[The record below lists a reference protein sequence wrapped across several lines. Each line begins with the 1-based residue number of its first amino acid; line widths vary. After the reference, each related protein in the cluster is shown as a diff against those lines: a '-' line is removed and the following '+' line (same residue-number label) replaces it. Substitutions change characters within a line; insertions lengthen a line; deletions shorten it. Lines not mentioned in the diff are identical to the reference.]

1 MKGSSFGSYMSAAV
15 LVFCSFLI
23 LLCYSLDLSPT
34 ILAQTYWTVRA
45 FNGFETIN
53 STFPNPRELR
63 QSSSL
68 DPEPKPDSR
77 IVDWKEWAD
86 EWWKDSSVN
95 PGDRNWEG
103 RQRLHDFLKKW
114 NPLAHN
120 SGLLSATHLIMPIL
134 LMGVFK
140 GDGYTVIPVARP
152 RGAEPGKTFD
162 GCGEPKDMHIGCFFN
177 LTNCRPDAD
186 PVRLK
191 ILQSRNETT
200 QGAHWDSL
208 WTDTTTAPGGMTL
221 LTGFVSKFPRPAYN
235 DVWKAPKLQLW
246 KEVQEHGKIGVHV
259 GTDGAVQEPLD
270 SQIDFALHGM
280 LSAWMM
286 RQTTDR
292 VKKIAEDIM
301 SRYSDDNGRPLWTP
315 PVLAI
320 HIRQT
325 DKKAE
330 DPYFMKHHRYRS
342 VDEYIERMKS
352 FEDQFD
358 FRWESLLIMSDS
370 GSALQSLAVAINNV
384 TGSPDSMN
392 GQAGKRFIMY
402 DWNFD
407 NSMIE
412 SRGGHEN
419 IPPNMKRSAQEH
431 FLATLYITSKI
442 ADYAVV
448 SYSSN
453 VGRFMSEIISGRQRL
468 ATSNSLG
475 PIALSL
481 DYSWAHN

>member
-15 LVFCSFLI
+15 LVLFTFLV
-23 LLCYSLDLSPT
+23 LLCYSLDLSST
-34 ILAQTYWTVRA
+34 IVAQPYWTLRAFTGFDSINSNFPIQCRDSHWVAHQTY
-45 FNGFETIN
+45 
-53 STFPNPRELR
+53 
-63 QSSSL
+63 
-68 DPEPKPDSR
+68 
-77 IVDWKEWAD
+77 
-86 EWWKDSSVN
+86 
-95 PGDRNWEG
+95 
-103 RQRLHDFLKKW
+103 
-114 NPLAHN
+114 N
-120 SGLLSATHLIMPIL
+120 SGLLSATHLIMPVL

-152 RGAEPGKTFD
+152 PGAVPAKTFA

-177 LTNCRPDAD
+177 LTNCRLEAD
-186 PVRLK
+186 PVRLE
-191 ILQSRNETT
+191 ILQTRNSTT
-200 QGAHWDSL
+200 EGAEWDSL
-208 WTDTTTAPGGMTL
+208 WYRTTAPGGMTL
-221 LTGFVSKFPRPAYN
+221 LTGFVSTYPQPAYD
-235 DVWKAPKLQLW
+235 DVWTAPKLRFW
-246 KEVQEHGKIGVHV
+246 KEVQEHGKTGVHV
-259 GTDGAVQEPLD
+259 GSDGAVQEPLD

-325 DKKAE
+325 DKKEE
-330 DPYFMKHHRYRS
+330 DPYFREHDEYRS

-358 FRWESLLIMSDS
+358 FRWESLFIMSDS
-370 GSALQSLAVAINNV
+370 GSALQSLAVAINDV
-384 TGSPDSMN
+384 TGCPDSMN
-392 GQAGKRFIMY
+392 GQPGKRFIMY

-412 SRGGHEN
+412 RRGGHEN

-442 ADYAVV
+442 ADYAMV

-453 VGRFMSEIISGRQRL
+453 VGRFMSEIISGRHRL
-468 ATSNSLG
+468 ATPNSLG

-481 DYSWAHN
+481 DYPWVHN